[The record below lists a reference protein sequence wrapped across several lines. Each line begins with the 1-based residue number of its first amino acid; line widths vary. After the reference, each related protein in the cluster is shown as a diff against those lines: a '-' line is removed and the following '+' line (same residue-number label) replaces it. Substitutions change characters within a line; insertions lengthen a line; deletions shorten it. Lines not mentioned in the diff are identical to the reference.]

1 MQLPVGE
8 QLRIA
13 REAKNATIEQASNAT
28 HIRQYFIEAI
38 EEGRYS
44 DISSIA
50 QLRGFIRL
58 YANWLN
64 LPAKQ
69 ILDAYDG
76 KEEEI
81 IVPVLVLTSEIPKEE
96 KLTSTQDKTGKT
108 KENAL
113 AAAPNT
119 NPVVSGENQQPK
131 PNLVNSHKI
140 EFDSSLDTTS
150 HELFQE
156 IGRQLHFCR
165 DRLGL
170 SVEDIE
176 KLTHI
181 RSRYLTEMESG
192 QFNAIP
198 SLVQARGLL
207 SGYST
212 YLNLDTDNL
221 LSIFADALQKRRIEM
236 LPPEQEKKRTKKITA
251 VASSE
256 RTGFQRFFTVD
267 LIIGSVVIV
276 GLVGFGI
283 WAAAQVMS
291 SGELIP
297 VSKAPPI
304 SAVLLNNPTIVPVTG
319 LTTTIEPT
327 EFVRNPDLI
336 GQVPTLESSG
346 EGASPNG
353 SPTSPV
359 PSLGDAAMQI
369 YIVPNQRVF
378 LQVTVGKKVVFSGRT
393 IPGNAYP
400 FTGDERIEV
409 VSGNAAALQ
418 IYYNQRDL
426 GTLGLPGET
435 LRLIFSKEGIT
446 TPTPAKTAAPSAT
459 ALPTLTLLP
468 PPTFVPPT
476 ITPLIP

>member
-8 QLRIA
+8 QLKSA

-44 DISSIA
+44 DIPSNA
-50 QLRGFIRL
+50 QLKGFIRL
-58 YANWLN
+58 YADWLN
-64 LPAKQ
+64 LPIKQ
-69 ILDAYDG
+69 ILNAYDG
-76 KEEEI
+76 IEEELLSPAI
-81 IVPVLVLTSEIPKEE
+81 VLTSEILIKEQPS
-96 KLTSTQDKTGKT
+96 STRAETGKT
-108 KENAL
+108 KESAQ
-113 AAAPNT
+113 AADQ
-119 NPVVSGENQQPK
+119 NPTSVVSGENHQPDSG
-131 PNLVNSHKI
+131 PEDGHKI
-140 EFDSSLDTTS
+140 EFDSVLDTS
-150 HELFQE
+150 SLGLFQE
-156 IGRQLHFCR
+156 IGQQLHSCR
-165 DRLGL
+165 VRLGI

-176 KLTHI
+176 KITHI
-181 RSRYLTEMESG
+181 RSRYLTAMESG
-192 QFNAIP
+192 QFNDIP

-221 LSIFADALQKRRIEM
+221 LSIFADALQKRRIEIIT
-236 LPPEQEKKRTKKITA
+236 PELEKTRTKKKAA
-251 VASSE
+251 VPASE
-256 RTGFQRFFTVD
+256 RTGFRRFFTVD

-276 GLVGFGI
+276 GLVGFGL

-319 LTTTIEPT
+319 LTMTIEPT
-327 EFVRNPDLI
+327 ELVRNPDLI
-336 GQVPTLESSG
+336 GQVPTSASSG

-353 SPTSPV
+353 SPTSPI
-359 PSLGDAAMQI
+359 PSLGDAAMQV

-446 TPTPAKTAAPSAT
+446 TPTPVKTAAPSAT

-476 ITPLIP
+476 VTPLIP

>member
-8 QLRIA
+8 QLRSA

-50 QLRGFIRL
+50 QLKGFIRL

-81 IVPVLVLTSEIPKEE
+81 IDPVIVLTSEIPKEE
-96 KLTSTQDKTGKT
+96 KPTSKQDEAGKI

-113 AAAPNT
+113 AAPPNT
-119 NPVVSGENQQPK
+119 NSVVSGENHQPDS
-131 PNLVNSHKI
+131 NLIDGHNI
-140 EFDSSLDTTS
+140 EFDSVLDTTS
-150 HELFQE
+150 LGLFQE
-156 IGRQLHFCR
+156 IGQQLHSCR
-165 DRLGL
+165 VRLGI

-181 RSRYLTEMESG
+181 RSRYLTAMESG
-192 QFNAIP
+192 QFNDIP

-236 LPPEQEKKRTKKITA
+236 LPPEQEKTRIKKIAA
-251 VASSE
+251 VPASE
-256 RTGFQRFFTVD
+256 RTGFRRFFTVD

-297 VSKAPPI
+297 GSKAPPI
-304 SAVLLNNPTIVPVTG
+304 SSVLLNNPTIAPDTGVTTTLEPTG
-319 LTTTIEPT
+319 L
-327 EFVRNPDLI
+327 VRNPDLI
-336 GQVPTLESSG
+336 GQMPTSATSG

-353 SPTSPV
+353 SPTSPI
-359 PSLGDAAMQI
+359 PSLGDAVMQI

-446 TPTPAKTAAPSAT
+446 TPTPIKTAAPSAT

-468 PPTFVPPT
+468 PPTLVPPT
-476 ITPLIP
+476 LTPLIP